1 MTTQAI
7 RLALLGAGVI
17 GRQHVHHMRADDSLA
32 LAAIVDPMPVA
43 QAWAAELGVPWH
55 PDLASLLAAGRPD
68 GVIVATPT
76 QSHVELGL
84 QCIAA
89 GLPTLMEKPIA
100 NEVPGATR
108 LVEAAEAAGV
118 PLLVG
123 HHRRHNPLLQPAKQA
138 IDSGRLGRLVVVHAI
153 CWFHKPAGYF
163 APAWRRAPGAG
174 PILTNIIHDIDL
186 LRALCG
192 EVASVQAEES
202 SAVRGHAVEDTAAIL
217 LRFASGVLG
226 TVAVSDTI
234 AAPWNWE
241 LTVGENPDYTQ
252 TPESCILLGGTR
264 GSLSLPYLDL
274 WSHAG
279 TPDWMAPIG
288 AERLPTPPGHPLA
301 LQLRNFAAV
310 IRGTQPPVVSGRE
323 GLNTLKVVA
332 AIHQAAATGQTVAI
346 A

>member
-1 MTTQAI
+1 MATQAI

-17 GRQHVHHMRADDSLA
+17 GRQHVHHMQADGALA
-32 LAAIVDPMPVA
+32 LAAIVDPMPA
-43 QAWAAELGVPWH
+43 ARAWAAELGVPWH
-55 PDLASLLAAGRPD
+55 PDLASLLAADRPD

-76 QSHVELGL
+76 QSHVALGL
-84 QCIAA
+84 QCVAA
-89 GLPTLMEKPIA
+89 GLPMLVEKPIA
-100 NEVPGATR
+100 DEVPGATR
-108 LVEAAEAAGV
+108 LVDAAEAAGV
-118 PLLVG
+118 KLLIG
-123 HHRRHNPLLQPAKQA
+123 HHRRHNPLLRQAKQA
-138 IDSGRLGRLVVVHAI
+138 IEAGRLGRLVAVHAT
-153 CWFHKPAGYF
+153 CWFHKPASYF

-174 PILTNIIHDIDL
+174 PILTNIIHDVDL

-202 SAVRGHAVEDTAAIL
+202 NAVRGHQVEDTAAIL

-226 TVAVSDTI
+226 TITVSDTI
-234 AAPWNWE
+234 AAPWSWE

-252 TPESCILLGGTR
+252 TAESCILLGGTQ

-274 WSHAG
+274 WSHTG
-279 TPDWMAPIG
+279 TPDWMTPIG
-288 AERLPTPPGHPLA
+288 AERLPTPQGHPLA